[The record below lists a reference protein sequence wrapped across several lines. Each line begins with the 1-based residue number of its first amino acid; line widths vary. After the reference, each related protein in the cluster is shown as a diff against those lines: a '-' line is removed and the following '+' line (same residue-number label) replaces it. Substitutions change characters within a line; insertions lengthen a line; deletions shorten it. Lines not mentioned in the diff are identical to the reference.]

1 METQS
6 NSLRSPPANCG
17 GIVLCGGKSSRM
29 GTPKALLPFGP
40 ERMLQ
45 RVVRLLGEAVR
56 PIVVVAAADQE
67 LPELPPE
74 VVVSRDRR
82 EYRGPLEGLAGGLA
96 ALGESCEAAYAT
108 ACDVPFLRPEFV
120 RRMIELLGDHEIAI
134 PLADGFH
141 HPLAAVYR
149 TRVRPQIDRLLAA
162 DRLRPVFL
170 YELVRTREI
179 SAEELLDVDPELKTL
194 RNLNRPEDY
203 RAALEAAKLAGGEAP
218 TG

>member
-6 NSLRSPPANCG
+6 NSLPSPPASCG

-40 ERMLQ
+40 ELMLQ
-45 RVVRLLGEAVR
+45 RVVRLLGEVVR
-56 PIVVVAAADQE
+56 PIVVVAAAEQK
-67 LPELPPE
+67 LPELPPD
-74 VVVSRDRR
+74 VLIARDRR

-96 ALGESCEAAYAT
+96 ALGESCEAVYAT

-120 RRMIELLGDHEIAI
+120 RRMIELLGNHEIAV

-203 RAALEAAKLAGGEAP
+203 RAALEEAKLAGGDAP